1 MPVPQCVILGGG
13 FGGLAAAHRLRERL
27 GDRIAITL
35 VDRRGSFMMGLR
47 ILWTVVGQAN
57 RASGTR
63 SLDHLKRK
71 GIRYVRDE
79 AVHLELD
86 QRTVFTR
93 TGRVHYEALVVALGA
108 ELRPDLV
115 PGYDPVASN
124 LYDPDQAEA
133 IAARIASIDSG
144 RIGIG
149 ILGAPYKCPPAPYEA
164 AFLIDDLLRRRGVR
178 DRVDMEIFTPL
189 PSSLP
194 VAGPAACAQV
204 EGRLAAKGIRFLPGH
219 KVTGVEGGTVVF
231 ERDRL
236 SYDLLI
242 GVPPHRAPKVVK
254 ASGLTAGEWIR
265 PDPGSCATASPGVF
279 AVGDITE
286 MPMAN
291 GMVLPKAGV
300 FADAQGRVAADHVA
314 TMFAGPAPEGPFDGQ
329 GFCFVEVG
337 GGMATAVRGHFF
349 ASPEPAIEVAEP
361 TPATLA
367 EKRTFEAA
375 RLAAWF

>member
-1 MPVPQCVILGGG
+1 
-13 FGGLAAAHRLRERL
+13 
-27 GDRIAITL
+27 
-35 VDRRGSFMMGLR
+35 MMGLR
-47 ILWTVVGQAN
+47 ILWTIVGQSD

-63 SLDHLKRK
+63 SLDQLARK

-79 AVHLELD
+79 AVRLELD

-93 TGRVHYEALVVALGA
+93 TGGIRYDALIVALGA
-108 ELRPDLV
+108 DLRPDLV

-133 IAARIASIDSG
+133 IAARIAAIDTG

-149 ILGAPYKCPPAPYEA
+149 ILGAPYKCPPAPFEA

-178 DRVDMEIFTPL
+178 DQVEVEIFTPL

-194 VAGPAACAQV
+194 VAGAAACAQV
-204 EGRLAAKGIRFLPGH
+204 EGGLAAKGIRFLPGR
-219 KVTGVEGGTVVF
+219 KVTGVEGGTVAF
-231 ERDRL
+231 ERDRR

-242 GVPPHRAPKVVK
+242 AVPPHRAPKVVK
-254 ASGLTAGEWIR
+254 VSGLAAGEWIR
-265 PDPGSCATASPGVF
+265 PDPATCATASPGVF

-291 GMVLPKAGV
+291 GMMLPKAGV

-314 TMFAGPAPEGPFDGQ
+314 RMFAGPAPEGTFDGQ
-329 GFCFVEVG
+329 GFCFVETG
-337 GGMATAVRGHFF
+337 GGTATAVRGHFF
-349 ASPEPAIEVAEP
+349 ASPEPVIEVAEP
-361 TPATLA
+361 TPETLA
-367 EKRTFEAA
+367 EKRTFETS